1 MTDRAASGPLDGV
14 RVLELGTLIAG
25 PFAGRLFADFGAEVI
40 KVEAPGRPDPL
51 RDWGSA
57 HHDGRALW
65 WPVQSRNK
73 KLITLDLGTERGRDV
88 LLQLADETD
97 VIVENFRPG
106 TLEKWDIGPEVLLER
121 NPALIITRVSGYGQ
135 NGSESA
141 KPGYASVAEAVGG
154 LRYLNGYPGE
164 VPPRVG
170 ISLGDSLGSLFACI
184 GALMALHWRDHNGGR
199 GQVVDVSLV
208 ESCFSL
214 LESIVPEYAATG
226 SVRGPSG
233 AGLKGIA
240 PSNLFRSKDSTDIV
254 IAANQD
260 TVFRRLAAAMGQP
273 DLADDPRFADHVA
286 RGRNQTAIEE
296 IVGAWAATLSND
308 ELVTALDAA
317 GVPNGPVN
325 NAADL
330 FSSKLFAERDM
341 LVPVVDEV
349 GELVHPGIVPKL
361 SASPGGIRHGGR
373 IRPGHD
379 NDEVYGE
386 LLGLR
391 GDDLAAL
398 SADGII

>member
-1 MTDRAASGPLDGV
+1 MTESASGGPLQGV

-57 HHDGRALW
+57 RHDGRALW

-73 KLITLDLGTERGRDV
+73 KLITLDLGAERGREV
-88 LLQLADETD
+88 LLRLVDETD

-106 TLEKWDIGPEVLLER
+106 TLEKWGIGPEVLLER
-121 NPALIITRVSGYGQ
+121 NPALIVTRVSGYGQ
-135 NGSESA
+135 YGSESA

-154 LRYLNGYPGE
+154 LRYLNGYPDQ

-170 ISLGDSLGSLFACI
+170 ISLGDSLGSLFGCI
-184 GALMALHWRDHNGGR
+184 GALMALRWRDHHGGR

-214 LESIVPEYAATG
+214 LESVVPEYAATG
-226 SVRGPSG
+226 AVRGPSG

-240 PSNLFRSKDSTDIV
+240 PSNLFRSKDDTDVV

-260 TVFRRLAAAMGQP
+260 TVFRRLAEAMGRP
-273 DLADDPRFADHVA
+273 ELADDPRFTDHVA
-286 RGRNQTAIEE
+286 RGRNQAAIEE
-296 IVGAWAATLSND
+296 IVGAWAATLSNED
-308 ELVTALDAA
+308 IVTALDAA

-325 NAADL
+325 SVADL
-330 FSSKLFAERDM
+330 FASKLFRERDM
-341 LVPVVDEV
+341 LVPVADEV
-349 GELVHPGIVPKL
+349 GEVVHPGIVPKL

-373 IRPGHD
+373 VRPGHD
-379 NDEVYGE
+379 NDDVYGA
-386 LLGLR
+386 LLGL
-391 GDDLAAL
+391 GADELAAL
-398 SADGII
+398 ATDGII